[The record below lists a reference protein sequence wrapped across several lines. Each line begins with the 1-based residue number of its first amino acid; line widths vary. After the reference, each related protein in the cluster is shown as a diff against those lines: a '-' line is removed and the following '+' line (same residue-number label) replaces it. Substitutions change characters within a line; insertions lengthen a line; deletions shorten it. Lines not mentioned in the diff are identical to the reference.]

1 MDENSQGKMMVP
13 VKIYGAE
20 GIDEWEISGYLSEFC
35 LTDVAISI
43 VVIVFEN
50 LNSLKHKPTQLFPFS
65 PISWITKIK
74 AIERYHERQSEDN
87 ARYLGTA
94 AYS

>member
-1 MDENSQGKMMVP
+1 MYRKKGYFVYTNRHVNYFRAIKAKAMDENSQGKMMVP

-65 PISWITKIK
+65 PIS
-74 AIERYHERQSEDN
+74 
-87 ARYLGTA
+87 
-94 AYS
+94 